1 MRKIEER
8 DEFIRTSIGSQVRS
22 TIKKFCF
29 YVGGHA
35 VKVQVWMTYDL
46 GTTSPFEELA
56 KHVKT
61 MDFVTGTIYSITDK
75 KESSSLQITVSCVKG
90 QLNDEEMLTVR
101 QTVSE
106 MVLKILHDADSIF
119 EKKKWDYYGGY
130 VDTMERALFRTIMMC
145 GVSFVAGCIV
155 GATFGMEWVNMV
167 IRIAVI
173 GSGLGAAFHLA
184 SKDFYAVKDL
194 KYRYQV
200 GIES

>member
-8 DEFIRTSIGSQVRS
+8 DEFIRTSIGTQVRS

-29 YVGGHA
+29 YVGGRT

-56 KHVKT
+56 KHVKS
-61 MDFVTGTIYSITDK
+61 MDFATGTIYSIADK
-75 KESSSLQITVSCVKG
+75 NESSSLQITVSCVKG
-90 QLNDEEMLTVR
+90 QLNTDEMAVVR

-106 MVLKILHDADSIF
+106 MVLKILHDANSIF

-130 VDTMERALFRTIMMC
+130 VDTMERVFVRTI
-145 GVSFVAGCIV
+145 
-155 GATFGMEWVNMV
+155 MEWVNMV
-167 IRIAVI
+167 IRTAVI
-173 GSGLGAAFHLA
+173 GSGLGATFHLA
-184 SKDFYAVKDL
+184 SKDIYAVKDL
-194 KYRYQV
+194 KYKYQV

>member
-22 TIKKFCF
+22 AIKKFCF

-61 MDFVTGTIYSITDK
+61 MDFVTGTIYSIADK

-90 QLNDEEMLTVR
+90 QLNDDEMLIVR
-101 QTVSE
+101 QTVND

-119 EKKKWDYYGGY
+119 EKKKWDYYGGC
-130 VDTMERALFRTIMMC
+130 VDTMERVLFRTIMLC
-145 GVSFVAGCIV
+145 GVSFVAGCIA

-167 IRIAVI
+167 IRTAVI

-194 KYRYQV
+194 KYKYQV

>member
-8 DEFIRTSIGSQVRS
+8 DEFIRTSIGTQVRS

-29 YVGGHA
+29 YVGGRT

-56 KHVKT
+56 KCVKS
-61 MDFVTGTIYSITDK
+61 MDFATGTIYSIADK
-75 KESSSLQITVSCVKG
+75 KESSSLQITISCVKG
-90 QLNDEEMLTVR
+90 QLNTDEMAVVR

-130 VDTMERALFRTIMMC
+130 VDTMERVLFRTVMLC
-145 GVSFVAGCIV
+145 AVSFVAGCIA

-167 IRIAVI
+167 IRTAVI
-173 GSGLGAAFHLA
+173 GSGLGATFHLA
-184 SKDFYAVKDL
+184 SKDMYAVKDL
-194 KYRYQV
+194 KYKYQV